1 MKAVLL
7 DTNVLLDVLLQ
18 RTPWVQAAARIWA
31 AGDSGLLR
39 ICLTATTIT
48 DIFYVAQKLKGNSV
62 AIQAV
67 KLCLTAFEILAVDGL
82 RLEMALQQL
91 GPDFE
96 DNLQMV
102 CAREHRLQAIVT
114 RDSTGFGTSPVPV
127 WTPEECCQN
136 LKL

>member
-1 MKAVLL
+1 MKAV
-7 DTNVLLDVLLQ
+7 
-18 RTPWVQAAARIWA
+18 
-31 AGDSGLLR
+31 LR

-48 DIFYVAQKLKGNSV
+48 DIFYIAQKLKGTSV
-62 AIQAV
+62 AVQAV

-96 DNLQMV
+96 DSLQMV
-102 CAREHRLQAIVT
+102 CAREHRLRAIVT
-114 RDSTGFGTSPVPV
+114 RDSTSFGTSPVPV
-127 WTPEECCQN
+127 WTPQECCQN